1 MPTQD
6 VLCRGMTVSLVLQVG
21 GDRAGMR
28 SEHEAICRSGVDH
41 MSRSPTREIH
51 LSRHHLLE
59 CTHDGLA
66 DIVAARAREAGR
78 SPWRSDGKG
87 ASPHD
92 ECDIEMWPRAVLMS
106 VFCRTLGRERRGRG
120 LEYGSAD
127 GDVEA
132 TVGRQGV
139 AGDRQHGAA
148 TRLSNRKA
156 KDNKSGNRAHGAEPE
171 APHGGRTLA
180 E

>member
-1 MPTQD
+1 MYTLPYTWLEVDRSRLAMLPRSSVKGIRRNSVYFMPTQD

-66 DIVAARAREAGR
+66 DIVAACGSPGERGGAG
-78 SPWRSDGKG
+78 
-87 ASPHD
+87 
-92 ECDIEMWPRAVLMS
+92 S
-106 VFCRTLGRERRGRG
+106 V
-120 LEYGSAD
+120 
-127 GDVEA
+127 
-132 TVGRQGV
+132 
-139 AGDRQHGAA
+139 
-148 TRLSNRKA
+148 
-156 KDNKSGNRAHGAEPE
+156 AE
-171 APHGGRTLA
+171 
-180 E
+180 